1 MKEPLHFLVIHG
13 EGFENPLSYVV
24 AEELSRLGAVHFTHL
39 QTPPDEEVRGS
50 TFVLMDHPH
59 VVRWRRQPPN
69 FADAQPWMRTA
80 LTCYCIGSKIT
91 ESLATSSLAIK
102 CDALDFVSGFEIS
115 VAPRSAQ
122 ISAASPS

>member
-13 EGFENPLSYVV
+13 EGFENPFSYIV
-24 AEELSRLGAVHFTHL
+24 AEELSKLGAVHFTHL

-69 FADAQPWMRTA
+69 FADADPWMRTA
-80 LTCYCIGSKIT
+80 LTCYRIGPQIT
-91 ESLATSSLAIK
+91 ESLAISSQAIK
-102 CDALDFVSGFEIS
+102 CDALDFIRGFQAS
-115 VAPRSAQ
+115 VTAKSTT
-122 ISAASPS
+122 